1 MNNKFGHPFIF
12 FVGSNDSAINIA
24 AKPQTTL
31 YFSYENTFITLFK
44 ANFDYKPI
52 DNINEAR
59 NANITTEVIVKDRQ
73 MENKALNIIKLVLKA
88 HDNYVEIEKIF
99 VRHLMSIMDF
109 SGIV

>member
-1 MNNKFGHPFIF
+1 
-12 FVGSNDSAINIA
+12 
-24 AKPQTTL
+24 
-31 YFSYENTFITLFK
+31 
-44 ANFDYKPI
+44 
-52 DNINEAR
+52 
-59 NANITTEVIVKDRQ
+59 